1 MNCSNSCT
9 WDCIDGSKGIFVE
22 TYFIDLN
29 NTKEKGFTSHQQSS
43 KFAVIFFFNVIEF
56 YCL

>member
-9 WDCIDGSKGIFVE
+9 WDCIDGSKGIFVD
-22 TYFIDLN
+22 TYFIELN
-29 NTKEKGFTSHQQSS
+29 NTKENGFTSLQQSS
-43 KFAVIFFFNVIEF
+43 FFFNVNEF